1 MKRILLALALT
12 FCLINVGCKKEP
24 AKIAVEAVA
33 LEPRSISLTEG
44 ESATVSATI
53 TPSDA
58 TNQNIFWSTSNASVA
73 TVENGLVKAI
83 SAGSATVK
91 VTTEDGGRT
100 ATCEVTVKAKVID
113 VTGVSLDKT
122 ALNLE
127 MGSTGTLTATITP
140 SDATDKSVIWSS
152 DNEAVA
158 TVSEEGV
165 VSALKEGTAIVSVTT
180 VDQGRTATCKVTV
193 TLAIPEAVDL
203 GLSVKWASWN
213 LGATKPEE
221 YGGYYQWAGTE
232 DVSDTSIYLD
242 LTNCPYHIGADDKTG
257 WTKYVSS
264 AYPSYWSGEGSPD
277 SIKFLNSGDDA
288 ASVNLG
294 GKWRMPRQS
303 EVEELLTYCT
313 TKWTIR
319 KGVRGRTFTSTI
331 NGNSIFLPAAGFR
344 DGDYLGAEGSYGY
357 YWSSSRVKQY
367 PNEAQR
373 ILINSE
379 KASIQYIAR
388 YLGLSVRAVTD

>member
-1 MKRILLALALT
+1 M
-12 FCLINVGCKKEP
+12 FNVGCQKEP
-24 AKIAVEAVA
+24 AKIAVEAVT
-33 LEPRSISLTEG
+33 LNPTSISLTEG
-44 ESATVSATI
+44 ESATVSATL

-58 TNQNIFWSTSNASVA
+58 TNQKVLWNTSNPSVA
-73 TVENGLVKAI
+73 TAESG
-83 SAGSATVK
+83 K
-91 VTTEDGGRT
+91 VTAIAAGNATITASTDDGGKT
-100 ATCEVTVKAKVID
+100 ASCQVTVKAKEIRI
-113 VTGVSLDKT
+113 TWLSLDKAT
-122 ALNLE
+122 MELE
-127 MGSTGTLTATITP
+127 IGGTGTLTAIITP
-140 SDATDKSVIWSS
+140 SDATDKTLFWSS
-152 DNEAVA
+152 DDETVA
-158 TVSEEGV
+158 TVSGEGV
-165 VSALKEGTAIVSVTT
+165 VSALKAGKATVSVTT
-180 VDQGRTATCKVTV
+180 IYGDRAATCAVTV
-193 TLAIPEAVDL
+193 TGSTPEAVDL
-203 GLSVKWASWN
+203 GLSVKWASCN
-213 LGATKPEE
+213 LGATRPEE

-277 SIKFLNSGDDA
+277 SIKFLNSEDDA

-303 EVEELLTYCT
+303 EVEELLKKCT
-313 TKWTIR
+313 TEWTTMN
-319 KGVRGRTFTSTI
+319 GVKGRTFTSTI

-373 ILINSE
+373 ILINPE

>member
-1 MKRILLALALT
+1 MKRTFWALALVMCMIHT
-12 FCLINVGCKKEP
+12 GCQKEP
-24 AKIAVEAVA
+24 AKIAVEAVMISTY
-33 LEPRSISLTEG
+33 SISLTEG
-44 ESATVSATI
+44 GSSTVSATVFP
-53 TPSDA
+53 TNA
-58 TNQNIFWSTSNASVA
+58 TNKEVFWTTSDPSVA
-73 TVENGLVKAI
+73 TVESGLVNAV
-83 SAGSATVK
+83 SAGKATIT
-91 VTTEDGGRT
+91 VTTEDGGKK

-113 VTGVSLDKT
+113 VTGVSLDMPT
-122 ALNLE
+122 LTLE
-127 MGSTGTLTATITP
+127 KGSTGTLTATIAP
-140 SDATDKSVIWSS
+140 SDATNKSVIWSS

-165 VSALKEGTAIVSVTT
+165 VSALSAGKTIVTVTT

-193 TLAIPEAVDL
+193 TPAIPEAIDL

-232 DVSDTSIYLD
+232 DISDTSIYLD
-242 LTNCPYHIGADDKTG
+242 FTNCPYHIGADGKTG

-264 AYPSYWSGEGSPD
+264 SYPSYWSGEGNPD
-277 SIKFLNSGDDA
+277 SIKFLNSEDDA

-294 GKWRMPRQS
+294 VKWRMPRQS
-303 EVEELLTYCT
+303 EVEELLENCT
-313 TKWTIR
+313 TEWTTMN
-319 KGVRGRTFTSTI
+319 GVKGRTFTSTI

-344 DGDYLGAEGSYGY
+344 DGDYIGAEGSYGY

-373 ILINSE
+373 ILINPE
-379 KASIQYIAR
+379 RASIQYIAR